1 MPGTLGVILAGGR
14 GSRLGGVDK
23 GLQPWRGTPLVDAV
37 LARLA
42 PQVDAIAISANRHA
56 DDYAQRGWPV
66 LPDADPQAFDGPLAG
81 VLAALEHAE
90 RLGWTWVQ
98 LSACDTPLLPLD
110 LHAHLRAA
118 VGTADAAYPAPA
130 RGPEPAH
137 ALLHVRVR
145 PRLTEA
151 LAGGERRLLG
161 FLRGLPAVAV
171 PWPDAGQA
179 FANLNTPE
187 AWQDLC

>member
-1 MPGTLGVILAGGR
+1 MTTPNAAG
-14 GSRLGGVDK
+14 
-23 GLQPWRGTPLVDAV
+23 
-37 LARLA
+37 
-42 PQVDAIAISANRHA
+42 
-56 DDYAQRGWPV
+56 PV

-81 VLAALEHAE
+81 LYGPRWTHAQNAWA
-90 RLGWTWVQ
+90 GTWVQ

-118 VGTADAAYPAPA
+118 VGAADAAYPAPA
-130 RGPEPAH
+130 HGPEPAH
-137 ALLHVRVR
+137 ALLHVHVR